1 MSFSPLP
8 ISFSYLMVLHCI
20 YEGSL
25 VPPRTM
31 DSGDLV
37 QNGLEDHS
45 PTMDSANEEA
55 EFKVIAPSVAAE
67 DKKND
72 DGDLQGSV

>member
-1 MSFSPLP
+1 M
-8 ISFSYLMVLHCI
+8 
-20 YEGSL
+20 
-25 VPPRTM
+25 M

-37 QNGLEDHS
+37 QNGLEDDS
-45 PTMDSANEEA
+45 PTMDSENKEE

-72 DGDLQGSV
+72 DGDFQGSVWVWVPFNLVFITFFA